1 MALFDKLGD
10 ILEKTDLDDK
20 LMDGVMDKI
29 DIDDKLLKKLGL
41 EDLDKDVIKKVKKL
55 IDKIDLDKIDVKD
68 IAKKVGA
75 DEDMVKKI
83 VSALKK

>member
-20 LMDGVMDKI
+20 LMDKI
-29 DIDDKLLKKLGL
+29 DLDDKLLKKFGL
-41 EDLDKDVIKKVKKL
+41 DDLDDKTIEKVKKL
-55 IDKIDLDKIDVKD
+55 IDKVDFDKIDFKD
-68 IAKKVGA
+68 IAKKVDL

-83 VSALKK
+83 ISVLKK